1 MVGTCSFCWVISKR
15 KAGSGDFKD
24 PCTVLFTYSGRKP
37 FETLRNAIEQR
48 IAERGRP
55 TEVPETSLEVEPAVV
70 AEEGSEAADVTA
82 TPVSKVAGGVEVL
95 NKKLK
100 KLAGQNMSQDEDI
113 KLCSVSPNGIGVQ
126 A

>member
-1 MVGTCSFCWVISKR
+1 MQLLL
-15 KAGSGDFKD
+15 GDQQEKSRFRRLSKD
-24 PCTVLFTYSGRKP
+24 PCTVLFTYSERKP

-70 AEEGSEAADVTA
+70 AEEGPEAANVTA

-113 KLCSVSPNGIGVQ
+113 NFCFVSPNGIGVQ